1 MFVQQLYVWL
11 KPQSLIASSMFLEDM
26 HPSEHLVED
35 SATFAEDE
43 NLNNGAEVYDPMDNK
58 EEGLVIDEEVAA
70 PPNDLSENDI
80 VTIHDPISAVQ
91 DDARK
96 TSYASIVSLSLYIF
110 LHCVTLLVFYINLLR
125 VSLI

>member
-1 MFVQQLYVWL
+1 
-11 KPQSLIASSMFLEDM
+11 MFLEDIN
-26 HPSEHLVED
+26 PSEHLVED
-35 SATFAEDE
+35 PATSAVDE
-43 NLNNGAEVYDPMDNK
+43 NPNNGDEVYYPMDNK

-70 PPNDLSENDI
+70 PPNDPSENDI
-80 VTIHDPISAVQ
+80 VTIQDPTSAVQ

-96 TSYASIVSLSLYIF
+96 TSYASIVSLSLYMF